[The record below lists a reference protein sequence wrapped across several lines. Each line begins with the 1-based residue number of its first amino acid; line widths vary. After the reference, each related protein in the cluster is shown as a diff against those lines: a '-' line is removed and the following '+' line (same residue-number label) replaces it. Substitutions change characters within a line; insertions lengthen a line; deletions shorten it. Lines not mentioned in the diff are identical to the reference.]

1 MENDHFE
8 RQIKAKLD
16 CWEVDPP
23 ADMWNRIQK
32 ELPTANTPSKQ
43 AIIYRYA
50 FWGAAAAMLAGIIL
64 WVTKP
69 SEVLIPESTKTFTQN
84 SPTHVLPYSTTSKE
98 QTTKEEI
105 DRHRLPQ
112 HQKQSLLPPFHPIKG
127 NFIQHHL
134 TTKRRYRHLLPAR
147 YPGPK

>member
-50 FWGAAAAMLAGIIL
+50 FWGAAAAIGG
-64 WVTKP
+64 
-69 SEVLIPESTKTFTQN
+69 S
-84 SPTHVLPYSTTSKE
+84 YSRVNKNIYT
-98 QTTKEEI
+98 
-105 DRHRLPQ
+105 
-112 HQKQSLLPPFHPIKG
+112 KQSDPCSSLFDNK
-127 NFIQHHL
+127 
-134 TTKRRYRHLLPAR
+134 
-147 YPGPK
+147 